1 MNTLILW
8 IDGGFPEQHTACRW
22 WLLSTE
28 GRLLEQGNSEP
39 RHWPGVGNADPDQLP
54 DCAILLSAEQAVGLI
69 ATLPGGRNARA
80 SEVLRYA
87 VEDQLI
93 DDPEDYHLVVGD
105 KLDGNRHQVIAIARR
120 RVETLLASLR
130 QAGLTPTRMSIAAQ
144 ASEIDASHWSVL
156 LGSDGGS
163 ISTPEG
169 WLALEPVSDAMTPP
183 ATLRW
188 LATTPRF
195 AACQEL
201 RVSVLD
207 GTAIDTPAWQ
217 QTLGCAVSRA
227 TSADFSAGFNL
238 LCRHGANLL
247 QGEFTPP
254 REKGLAWRQLLPLA
268 KLAAFA
274 AVIGTLLLV
283 GEWASLR
290 YSVNSVRKEQ
300 LTLARAA
307 LPPSQIIVSPVV
319 QLQRAVDSA
328 RHARGEL
335 SDNDLLPLLARFA
348 EASGGRIDTLRY
360 RDSRLELTLT
370 LANVAAVETL
380 RTSLRQRGIGMKVQA
395 AETTPQGQRVVL
407 MLSAGELS

>member
-22 WLLSTE
+22 WLVSAE

-39 RHWPGVGNADPDQLP
+39 RHWPGVGSADPEQLP

-69 ATLPGGRNARA
+69 ATLPGGRNARS

-93 DDPEDYHLVVGD
+93 DDPEDYHLVVGE
-105 KLDGNRHQVIAIARR
+105 KLDDNRHQVIAIARR
-120 RVETLLASLR
+120 RVDTLLASLR
-130 QAGLTPTRMSIAAQ
+130 QAGLVPTRMSLAAQ
-144 ASEIDASHWSVL
+144 TVEIDSGHWGVL
-156 LGSDGGS
+156 LDSEGGS
-163 ISTPEG
+163 ISTPAG
-169 WLALEPVSDAMTPP
+169 WLALEPAVDAETPP

-195 AACQEL
+195 AACEEL
-201 RVSVLD
+201 RVSTLD
-207 GTAIDTPAWQ
+207 GTTLDTTAWQ
-217 QTLGCAVSRA
+217 QALGCAVSRA
-227 TSADFSAGFNL
+227 ARADFLVLG
-238 LCRHGANLL
+238 HKGANLL

-254 REKGLAWRQLLPLA
+254 RERGVAWRQLLPLA
-268 KLAAFA
+268 KLGALA
-274 AVIGTLLLV
+274 AVLAVTLLV
-283 GEWASLR
+283 GEWAWLR
-290 YSVNSVRKEQ
+290 YSVNSVRNAQ
-300 LTLARAA
+300 STLARSA

-319 QLQRAVDSA
+319 QLQRAVDRS

-335 SDNDLLPLLARFA
+335 SDSDLLPLLAHFA
-348 EASGGRIDTLRY
+348 ETSGGRIDTLRY

-370 LANVAAVETL
+370 VANAGAVEAL
-380 RTSLRQRGIGMKVQA
+380 RTALRQRGIGMKVQA

-407 MLSAGELS
+407 MLSSGELS

>member
-1 MNTLILW
+1 MNTLVLW
-8 IDGGFPEQHTACRW
+8 IDSSFPEQHTACRW
-22 WLLSTE
+22 WLLSAE

-39 RHWPGVGNADPDQLP
+39 RHWPGVGGTDPAQLP
-54 DCAILLSAEQAVGLI
+54 DCAVLLSAEQAVGLI
-69 ATLPGGRNARA
+69 ATLPGGRTARS

-93 DDPEDYHLVVGD
+93 DDPEDYHLVVGE
-105 KLDGNRHQVIAIARR
+105 KVDGNRHHVIAIARR

-130 QAGLTPTRMSIAAQ
+130 QAGLVPTRMTVAAQ
-144 ASEIDASHWSVL
+144 AIDVTTARWSVL
-156 LGSDGGS
+156 LDRDGGS

-169 WLALEPVSDAMTPP
+169 WLALEPVSDSVSPP

-188 LATTPRF
+188 LASTPRF
-195 AACQEL
+195 AACDEL
-201 RVSVLD
+201 RISVLD
-207 GTAIDTPAWQ
+207 GEHIEPTAWQ
-217 QTLGCAVSRA
+217 QALGGTACRA
-227 TSADFSAGFNL
+227 ASADFPA
-238 LCRHGANLL
+238 LCRSGANLL

-268 KLAAFA
+268 KLAALA
-274 AVIGTLLLV
+274 AALATALLI
-283 GEWASLR
+283 GEWAWLSQR
-290 YSVNSVRKEQ
+290 VNAVRKEQ
-300 LTLARAA
+300 LLLARGA

-319 QLQRAVDSA
+319 QLQRAVDGA

-335 SDNDLLPLLARFA
+335 SDSDLLPLLARFA
-348 EASGGRIDTLRY
+348 EASGARIDTLRY

-370 LANVAAVETL
+370 LADAAAVETL
-380 RTSLRQRGIGMKVQA
+380 RGALRQRGIGMKVQA